1 MSDIIRER
9 SARALSRAWPG
20 GVLWLARDHT
30 PDRGDW
36 GCRRYQRKIFGKGD
50 GDEITIGRQAR
61 LHLKK
66 QNVMLYVTSHAER
79 DIIVLDSKTGSVILG

>member
-1 MSDIIRER
+1 M
-9 SARALSRAWPG
+9 
-20 GVLWLARDHT
+20 
-30 PDRGDW
+30 
-36 GCRRYQRKIFGKGD
+36 FGKGD

-66 QNVMLYVTSHAER
+66 QNVMLYVTSYAER

>member
-1 MSDIIRER
+1 MMIAQVHHGRF
-9 SARALSRAWPG
+9 A
-20 GVLWLARDHT
+20 T
-30 PDRGDW
+30 W

-66 QNVMLYVTSHAER
+66 QNVMLHVTSHAER
-79 DIIVLDSKTGSVILG
+79 AITVLDSKTGSATLGYRPS

>member
-1 MSDIIRER
+1 MR
-9 SARALSRAWPG
+9 
-20 GVLWLARDHT
+20 
-30 PDRGDW
+30 

-79 DIIVLDSKTGSVILG
+79 DITVLDSKTGSVILGYRPS

>member
-1 MSDIIRER
+1 MG
-9 SARALSRAWPG
+9 RAGINHKR
-20 GVLWLARDHT
+20 
-30 PDRGDW
+30 RGIWTTW

-66 QNVMLYVTSHAER
+66 QNVMLHVTSHAER
-79 DIIVLDSKTGSVILG
+79 DITVLDSKTGSVTLGYRPS